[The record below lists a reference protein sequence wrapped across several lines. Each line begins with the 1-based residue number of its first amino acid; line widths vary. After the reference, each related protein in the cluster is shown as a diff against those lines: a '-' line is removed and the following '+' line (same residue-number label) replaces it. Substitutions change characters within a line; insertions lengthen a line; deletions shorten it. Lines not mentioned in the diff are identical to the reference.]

1 MADRRDRRP
10 KEAGSSGPR
19 DAEPDPELEVA
30 SSRAEDVARPYE
42 REGATNPSVD
52 EDTQVGIPDV
62 VPEGSSTATAEI
74 SLFDVELDSLDDELR
89 EVIESIA
96 TVAGT
101 RRLRL
106 LDEIARGGM
115 GIVRAV
121 LDDALMRRAAMK
133 VLTPSLGM
141 TPRRVAMFIREAQIT
156 AQLDHPNIVP
166 VHDIGVD
173 DEGRLHFTM
182 KLVTGETLRRK
193 VRTMPRRPYRP
204 GELSELL
211 EVVTKVCDAVGFA
224 HSRGV
229 IHCDVTPLN
238 IMVGDFGQVYLM
250 DWGIARP
257 GSRAIE
263 AAEPSDEARARAD
276 ELVSTSGTFADAGVT
291 GTPVYMSPE
300 HAGAGALSERSD
312 VFQIGALLFFI
323 LTREPP
329 YHGEGRDVAMM
340 RARVCD
346 VKPPSEVAGWARIP
360 PALERIVLRAMAED
374 PEDRFESPAALREEL
389 TRFMWGGEAF
399 DRIEVP
405 AGEHLIREGDVG
417 DCAYILVSGLVE
429 AYKTIRGERVSL
441 RRMGP
446 GEVFGEMAVL
456 TASER
461 TASVVALEDCEVLV
475 VTAVTLEAE
484 LEGMKPWMGALTRAL
499 ATRLKEREEA
509 LLTRD

>member
-1 MADRRDRRP
+1 MTKDLDPAAGETTAVDAVEALAQAD
-10 KEAGSSGPR
+10 A
-19 DAEPDPELEVA
+19 AA
-30 SSRAEDVARPYE
+30 SESAVPTSAAR
-42 REGATNPSVD
+42 GV
-52 EDTQVGIPDV
+52 
-62 VPEGSSTATAEI
+62 STATADL
-74 SLFDVELDSLDDELR
+74 SLIDVEIESLDHELR
-89 EVIESIA
+89 GVIESIA

-101 RRLRL
+101 RRLRV

-121 LDDALMRRAAMK
+121 VDDALMRRAAMK
-133 VLTPSLGM
+133 ILTPSLGM

-182 KLVTGETLRRK
+182 KLVTGETLREL
-193 VRTMPRRPYRP
+193 VRGLPRRPLRP
-204 GELSELL
+204 AELTRHL
-211 EVVTKVCDAVGFA
+211 EIVMKVCDAVAFA

-238 IMVGDFGQVYLM
+238 VMVGDFGQVYVM
-250 DWGIARP
+250 DWGIARAGQTP
-257 GSRAIE
+257 VGDPE
-263 AAEPSDEARARAD
+263 AAPTQAQP
-276 ELVSTSGTFADAGVT
+276 VVTTTGTTVDAGVT

-300 HAGAGALSERSD
+300 HAGASALTPRSD
-312 VFQIGALLFFI
+312 VFQLGGLIYYLI
-323 LTREPP
+323 TRQPP

-346 VKPPSEVAGWARIP
+346 VRRPSEVAPWAQVP
-360 PALERIVLRAMAED
+360 PALERIVMRALSED
-374 PEDRFESPAALREEL
+374 PRDRFESPVALREAL
-389 TRFMWGGEAF
+389 SRFMWGGEAF
-399 DRIEVP
+399 ERIEVP

-417 DCAYILVSGLVE
+417 DCAYILVSGEVE
-429 AYKTIRGERVSL
+429 AYKMVRGEPLSL

-456 TASER
+456 TSSER
-461 TASVVALEDCEVLV
+461 TASVVAIDDCEVLV
-475 VTAVTLEAE
+475 VTAATLEEE

-499 ATRLKEREEA
+499 ALRLKQREEA
-509 LLTRD
+509 MLTND